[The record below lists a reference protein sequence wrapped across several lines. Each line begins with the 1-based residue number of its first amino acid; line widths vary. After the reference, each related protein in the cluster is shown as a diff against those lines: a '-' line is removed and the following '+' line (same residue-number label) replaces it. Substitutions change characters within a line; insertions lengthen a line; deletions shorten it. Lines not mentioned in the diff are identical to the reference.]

1 MQKPLEFLPTKPRTE
16 SIWWPRANEPL
27 ASPVVEASTCA
38 AWREGLGSCC
48 VTYGL
53 VWTPR
58 AVSSL
63 ASSLSKLTVG
73 THSLLL
79 RSDLEMDKSRKK
91 PKVTQELHAPRLFRN
106 TEAALPALP
115 PSAWIRKGEKN
126 CIKRSWEVI
135 DRICRLLNLVGL
147 GLCCHAFAGQSDPPF
162 STFCH
167 GPTLD
172 DWIPS

>member
-1 MQKPLEFLPTKPRTE
+1 MDCQSVLPQIEDPKEELGKYEERNACKKPLEFLPTKPRTE

-79 RSDLEMDKSRKK
+79 RSDLEMDKSRRN
-91 PKVTQELHAPRLFRN
+91 PKSLRNCTLRDCFEIRRQRYRLCRPAPGF
-106 TEAALPALP
+106 
-115 PSAWIRKGEKN
+115 EKV
-126 CIKRSWEVI
+126 KRIAS
-135 DRICRLLNLVGL
+135 R
-147 GLCCHAFAGQSDPPF
+147 DP
-162 STFCH
+162 
-167 GPTLD
+167 GR
-172 DWIPS
+172 